1 MQEINIVK
9 IFVSRLNSLGMDYMV
24 TGAVASI
31 TYGEPRLTN
40 DIDLVLDTAGRNV
53 EEITEAFP
61 SSEFYCPPAEIINVE
76 VRRRMRGH
84 FNLIHQET
92 GFKAD
97 VYLMGD
103 DKLHIWAM
111 GRRRQVKIEGES
123 LWLAPPEYVIIR
135 KLEYYKEGGSEKH
148 LRDIR
153 GILELSGDQL
163 DMKEIKRWIEEYGLE
178 NEWKTAKERETSP
191 VRGK

>member
-9 IFVSRLNSLGMDYMV
+9 IFISRLNSLGMDYMV

-135 KLEYYKEGGSEKH
+135 KLEYYREGGSEKH

-163 DMKEIKRWIEEYGLE
+163 EMEEMARWIEARGLE
-178 NEWKTAKERETSP
+178 SEWKTAKERETSE
-191 VRGK
+191 R

>member
-135 KLEYYKEGGSEKH
+135 KLEYYREGGSEKH

-163 DMKEIKRWIEEYGLE
+163 DMEEMARWIEARGLE
-178 NEWKTAKERETSP
+178 SEWKIAKERETSE
-191 VRGK
+191 R